1 MSASNRTSSKRPEVY
16 SRSKALE
23 GLPVK
28 FVSAIRTLF
37 DILDEQKTGFI
48 SLADFELYM
57 RQERDEG
64 STSVPLGVVES
75 LR

>member
-1 MSASNRTSSKRPEVY
+1 MANNRTASKRSDMY
-16 SRSKALE
+16 SSSKALE

-48 SLADFELYM
+48 SLADFEQYM
-57 RQERDEG
+57 RQERERRAAL
-64 STSVPLGVVES
+64 VCRLE
-75 LR
+75 